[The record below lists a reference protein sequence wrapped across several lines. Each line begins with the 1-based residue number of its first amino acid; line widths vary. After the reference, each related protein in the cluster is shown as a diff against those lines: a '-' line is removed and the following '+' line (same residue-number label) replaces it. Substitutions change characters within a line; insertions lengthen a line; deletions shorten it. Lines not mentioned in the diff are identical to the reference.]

1 MTVTGSVMPASSF
14 RVERKGESLAEIRF
28 YSNIEEI
35 AENDSTSWKYDE
47 YIITRPYR
55 DGLENDIENNYD
67 AWLRQAKAEDEYRT
81 PVDEYQL
88 RADVDYLQITQSAMY
103 GISLLDLSGTDP
115 DVLEKA
121 RKYYPA
127 RWDEPRLRMLVTMQK
142 LSETDFQAITGIPF
156 NEGGNEPADASGE
169 STEPTDTPESDPEG
183 TENTETAGESSS
195 EIVG

>member
-35 AENDSTSWKYDE
+35 EEGDSTSWKYDE

-81 PVDEYQL
+81 PIDEYQL
-88 RADVDYLQITQSAMY
+88 RADVDYLEITQSAMY
-103 GISLLDLSGTDP
+103 GISLLALTGSDP

-142 LSETDFQAITGIPF
+142 LSETDFQSITGIPF
-156 NEGGNEPADASGE
+156 NEGGGETADAQGE
-169 STEPTDTPESDPEG
+169 TAEPD
-183 TENTETAGESSS
+183 TAGESSS